1 MAVFN
6 LENIANGQ
14 RTIPYGS
21 QSLNRTMAWKFHTY
35 PTAGEMDVEARAFGS
50 EVFLPVD
57 GGSSLDVTASGSIT
71 IGLPVAEVRLTFI
84 GVTGDPKFMAVTFT
98 EVK

>member
-6 LENIANGQ
+6 LENIADGQ
-14 RTIPYGS
+14 RIIPYGS

-35 PTAGEMDVEARAFGS
+35 PATGTMDVEARAFGS

-57 GGSSLDVTASGSIT
+57 GAASLDITASGSIT
-71 IGLPVAEVRLTFI
+71 IGLPVAEIRITLASI
-84 GVTGDPKFMAVTFT
+84 TGTPKFMTVTFT